1 MSRPLLW
8 LRSWWLSHDKWQVLG
23 VVDPVVNSHLRIVIM
38 TTTLLLYTHHIA
50 ASMLVFPCRNG
61 VGDILVYF
69 HVSPWLPCLY
79 GAFVAPEP
87 GFLQQVS
94 LPYKK
99 KEGNGQRP
107 AVLMLLIAFTECD
120 IFVWMVSTFWGV
132 LFLIL
137 FSLYLSRCTYT
148 YVYMSRQIESIISG
162 SVPRQLLGLEYSLAL
177 LLPPSIL
184 IRGILISIKIR

>member
-1 MSRPLLW
+1 MVISRQVAGPRCGWPGCQLPFTNRDHDDYTPFIYTSY
-8 LRSWWLSHDKWQVLG
+8 RSVYACLSLPERCWG
-23 VVDPVVNSHLRIVIM
+23 
-38 TTTLLLYTHHIA
+38 Y
-50 ASMLVFPCRNG
+50 
-61 VGDILVYF
+61 
-69 HVSPWLPCLY
+69 PCL
-79 GAFVAPEP
+79 FSCLSLITLFIWCICCSEP

-94 LPYKK
+94 LPWK

-137 FSLYLSRCTYT
+137 FSIHLSRCTYT
-148 YVYMSRQIESIISG
+148 YVYLSRQIESIISR

-177 LLPPSIL
+177 LLL
-184 IRGILISIKIR
+184 QYLFGECWVVLK

>member
-94 LPYKK
+94 LPWKKKKKKK
-99 KEGNGQRP
+99 KE
-107 AVLMLLIAFTECD
+107 
-120 IFVWMVSTFWGV
+120 MVSGQQCWCYWMHLLSVIF
-132 LFLIL
+132 LFGWCLHFEVFFSWYCFL
-137 FSLYLSRCTYT
+137 FIYRGAHIHTYTCLDKLSLSSLDLYLA
-148 YVYMSRQIESIISG
+148 G
-162 SVPRQLLGLEYSLAL
+162 FLA
-177 LLPPSIL
+177 
-184 IRGILISIKIR
+184 

>member
-69 HVSPWLPCLY
+69 MSLLDYLLPCLY
-79 GAFVAPEP
+79 RASTVPSRVLAT
-87 GFLQQVS
+87 GFSPL
-94 LPYKK
+94 KK
-99 KEGNGQRP
+99 KKEKEGNGQRP
-107 AVLMLLIAFTECD
+107 AVLMLLNAFTECD

-132 LFLIL
+132 LDTVF
-137 FSLYLSRCTYT
+137 YLSIMSRCTYT
-148 YVYMSRQIESIISG
+148 AWF
-162 SVPRQLLGLEYSLAL
+162 LGKLKDYHLWNHVAFA
-177 LLPPSIL
+177 
-184 IRGILISIKIR
+184 